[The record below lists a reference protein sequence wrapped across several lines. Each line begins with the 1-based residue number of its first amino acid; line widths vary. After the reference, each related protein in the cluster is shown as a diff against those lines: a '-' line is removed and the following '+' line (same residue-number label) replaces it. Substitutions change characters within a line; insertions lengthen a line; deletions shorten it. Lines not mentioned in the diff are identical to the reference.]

1 MKCSKVRTSLSAMHD
16 RRLREP
22 ECAEIAQHLA
32 GCADCQCRERELRF
46 VSLALREMPAQRPP
60 VDLTY
65 RLRVLASHERVRM
78 MTGNGWWLRIQ
89 FTVHQILKPLAVPAA
104 GGFFA
109 SLLFFAILAP
119 SFTVHANT
127 TNDVPVGLYTPA
139 SIVNPSPFAF
149 DGQDVTLE
157 LTIDETATVSDYSVC
172 GGKLSKDEMLAIANF
187 LLFSSFKAATAFGQP
202 VTSKMLLNISHSYD
216 TLSPLAGS

>member
-1 MKCSKVRTSLSAMHD
+1 MKCSRVRTSLSAMHD

-22 ECAEIAQHLA
+22 ERAEIAQHVA
-32 GCADCQCRERELRF
+32 ACMECQCLERDLRF

-65 RLRVLASHERVRM
+65 RLRVLASHERMRM
-78 MTGNGWWLRIQ
+78 MTGNSLWPKVQ
-89 FTVHQILKPLAVPAA
+89 FMIHQILKPLAVPAA

-109 SLLFFAILAP
+109 SLMFFAILAP

-139 SIVNPSPFAF
+139 SIVNPSPLAF

-157 LTIDETATVSDYSVC
+157 LTIDESNTVSDYSVC
-172 GGKLSKDEMLAIANF
+172 SGKLSKDEMAAIGNF
-187 LLFSSFKAATAFGQP
+187 LLFTSFKAATAFGQP
-202 VTSKMLLNISHSYD
+202 VTSKMLLSISHTD
-216 TLSPLAGS
+216 VGS